1 MNRPHQPQKPPEP
14 MDIGYD
20 GYYGDVQALDA
31 GAQGGGMDPELVQR
45 IGRVILGAV
54 GVICLAA
61 ILIMVL

>member
-1 MNRPHQPQKPPEP
+1 